1 MGKAMQAANPGLI
14 FSILRCARRTDI
26 SLLNQKAAIQAF
38 RLMDIND
45 EVKLCH
51 KKLTISWSD
60 C

>member
-1 MGKAMQAANPGLI
+1 MQAANPGLI
-14 FSILRCARRTDI
+14 LSILRCARRTDI

-51 KKLTISWSD
+51 RKITIS
-60 C
+60 